1 MSPFSPG
8 WSSVSFVSI
17 IQCKSI
23 EHIHSGFPNFEN
35 MQKVRFFFN
44 ESGVSL
50 HQRQA
55 LKTAIARL
63 FQMEKIKLNS
73 LNIIFCSDEFLLK
86 INRDFLSHN
95 YYTDIVTFYYSKKGQ
110 PIEAELYIS
119 ADRVKANAKS
129 QDVSIKSE
137 LHRVIFHGCLHLC
150 GYGDKS
156 SQQIKKMREREDY
169 YLRLY
174 FGKQQSK

>member
-1 MSPFSPG
+1 
-8 WSSVSFVSI
+8 
-17 IQCKSI
+17 
-23 EHIHSGFPNFEN
+23 

-44 ESGVSL
+44 ESYISL

-63 FQMEKIKLNS
+63 FQTEKIKLNS

-86 INRDFLSHN
+86 INKEFLSHN
-95 YYTDIVTFYYSKKGQ
+95 YYTDIVTFYYSRKGQ

-119 ADRVKANAKS
+119 VDRVRANAKS
-129 QDVSIKSE
+129 LDVSIKTE
-137 LHRVIFHGCLHLC
+137 LHRVVFHGCLHLC

-156 SQQIKKMREREDY
+156 SQQIKKMREREEF
-169 YLRLY
+169 YLRWY
-174 FGKQQSK
+174 FNKKGIK